1 MAKASVRQQV
11 LEQFS
16 CLVEQH
22 CGIDDAFVKHHILLQ
37 DYDSQAAAAEPAED
51 GEEEKKNTQGAR
63 LYIYSPHTTA
73 KTKKLSISYQ
83 VLLQY
88 LSTLLRQVSSHA
100 LNRCPTPH
108 IDLKH

>member
-1 MAKASVRQQV
+1 
-11 LEQFS
+11 
-16 CLVEQH
+16 
-22 CGIDDAFVKHHILLQ
+22 VKHHILLQ

-51 GEEEKKNTQGAR
+51 GEEPAEDGEEEKKNTQGAR
-63 LYIYSPHTTA
+63 LYIYSPHKTA

-88 LSTLLRQVSSHA
+88 LLTLLRQVSSHA